1 LSTIM
6 ADSYPQA
13 PIKGERTMSRGF
25 VAQYA
30 AEAAMQAPGVAG
42 LASGGAVFL
51 KEAIGF
57 EHEGKGVKVD
67 FREDNEGLV
76 TITVYP
82 VVYFGN
88 IIPEVAWSIQEQVK
102 ADVERYTGLIVEA
115 VNVHV
120 KGVITREEGR
130 K

>member
-1 LSTIM
+1 
-6 ADSYPQA
+6 
-13 PIKGERTMSRGF
+13 MSQGF

-42 LASGGAVFL
+42 LDTSSAVSF
-51 KEAIGF
+51 KEAIGV
-57 EHEGKGVKVD
+57 EHEGKGVKVV
-67 FREDNEGLV
+67 FHEDSEGMV

-82 VVYFGN
+82 IIYFGN
-88 IIPEVAWSIQEQVK
+88 IIPEVAWNIQERVK
-102 ADVERYTGLIVEA
+102 ADVEEYTGLIVDA

>member
-1 LSTIM
+1 
-6 ADSYPQA
+6 
-13 PIKGERTMSRGF
+13 MSRGF

-30 AEAAMQAPGVAG
+30 AEAAMQAPGVSG
-42 LASGGAVFL
+42 LDTSGAVSL
-51 KEAIGF
+51 KEAIGV
-57 EHEGKGVKVD
+57 EHEGKGVKVV
-67 FREDNEGLV
+67 FHEGNEGLV

-88 IIPEVAWSIQEQVK
+88 IIPEVAWNIQERVK
-102 ADVERYTGLIVEA
+102 ADVEKYTGLIVDA

>member
-1 LSTIM
+1 MPDT
-6 ADSYPQA
+6 YPQA
-13 PIKGERTMSRGF
+13 SIKGERTMSKGF

-30 AEAAMQAPGVAG
+30 AEAALQAPGVAG
-42 LASGGAVFL
+42 LDSSGAVLL
-51 KEAIGF
+51 KESIGV
-57 EHEGKGVKVD
+57 EHEGKGVKVA
-67 FREDNEGLV
+67 FHEDNEELV

-82 VVYFGN
+82 VIYFGN
-88 IIPEVAWSIQEQVK
+88 IIPEVAWSVQELVK
-102 ADVERYTGLIVEA
+102 ADVEKYTGLIVDS

>member
-1 LSTIM
+1 
-6 ADSYPQA
+6 
-13 PIKGERTMSRGF
+13 MSQGF

-42 LASGGAVFL
+42 LSSGGAVSF

-57 EHEGKGVKVD
+57 EHEGKGVKVV
-67 FREDNEGLV
+67 FHEDNDELV

-88 IIPEVAWSIQEQVK
+88 ILPEVAWSIQEQVK
-102 ADVERYTGLIVEA
+102 EDVEKFTGLIVDA

-120 KGVITREEGR
+120 TGVITREEGR